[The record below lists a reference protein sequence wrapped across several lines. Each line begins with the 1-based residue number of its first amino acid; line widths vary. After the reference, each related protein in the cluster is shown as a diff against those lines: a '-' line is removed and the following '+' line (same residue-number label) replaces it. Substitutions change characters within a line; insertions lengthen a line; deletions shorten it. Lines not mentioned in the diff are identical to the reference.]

1 MERYVWE
8 LTRELRD
15 LGHEVEVLCEVCLAE
30 KPQGIQVYELG
41 TIALRPRWISLLRF
55 SRRVSRWLDSHSR
68 PGWRVHSHERLSSH
82 HITTFHGPPFATV
95 FEKPWW
101 RMISLRVVMQLY
113 LERRELRCAQYIVP
127 NSPFI
132 SKQLAHYYPDQA
144 HKLTS
149 PILPGVK
156 PGSLREYRAVPRD
169 GGVIGFVGKEWR
181 RKGLPFAV
189 EVVALLRRSRPELK
203 LLVVGPDVNEVE
215 DLFDGWHGGYQLA
228 GWSDQAYYAQF
239 DVLLHPARAEPY
251 GMVISEAMAA
261 CVPVVVSD
269 VCGAAVHVTDESGA
283 VLPLSATAHTWADA
297 IEQQLTRRTAVKPFT
312 RSWTEVAEEYVTRYR
327 QLDVREAS

>member
-1 MERYVWE
+1 
-8 LTRELRD
+8 
-15 LGHEVEVLCEVCLAE
+15 
-30 KPQGIQVYELG
+30 
-41 TIALRPRWISLLRF
+41 
-55 SRRVSRWLDSHSR
+55 
-68 PGWRVHSHERLSSH
+68 LSSH

-144 HKLTS
+144 HKLTP

-156 PGSLREYRAVPRD
+156 PGALREFRAVPRD

-189 EVVALLRRSRPELK
+189 EVVAWLRRSRPELK
-203 LLVVGPDVNEVE
+203 FLVVGPDVNELGG
-215 DLFDGWHGGYQLA
+215 LFAGWQAGYQLA

-283 VLPLSATAHTWADA
+283 VLPLLATVEAWAGA
-297 IEQQLTRRTAVKPFT
+297 IEQQLIRQTAVKPFI
-312 RSWTEVAEEYVTRYR
+312 RSWGDVAEEYVTRYR
-327 QLDVREAS
+327 QLDVREAP